1 MNIEIDIESLEER
14 LDKLEKLVTYLI
26 KIERNNLPL
35 KHTSECV
42 EASKEATLKYG
53 WEINSCECN
62 SNLVNDNTSIKH
74 VPVLSIE
81 EVKSLL
87 KQYKLNNKLNKKR

>member
-1 MNIEIDIESLEER
+1 MNIEIDLEYLEER

-42 EASKEATLKYG
+42 ETSKEATLKHG
-53 WEINSCECN
+53 WEVYDCECN
-62 SNLVNDNTSIKH
+62 SNLVNDNASIER
-74 VPVLSIE
+74 VPVLLE
-81 EVKSLL
+81 LEVKGLL
-87 KQYKLNNKLNKKR
+87 KQYKRNKKK